1 MVMISDDARDY
12 LLDHGGA
19 VHLFST
25 RARLS
30 WGRVD
35 LGPSVRRG
43 VPKNAADYDFAIVNQ
58 IKLYLPRDFDTPS
71 PLTIDLRRLFGIK
84 MLYISGWK
92 LL

>member
-1 MVMISDDARDY
+1 MMISDEARDY
-12 LLDHGGA
+12 LLERGGA
-19 VHLFST
+19 VHLFT
-25 RARLS
+25 ARADLM
-30 WGRVD
+30 WGRVN

-43 VPKNAADYDFAIVNQ
+43 VPKNVTEYDMAVVNQ

-84 MLYISGWK
+84 MLYVSGWK